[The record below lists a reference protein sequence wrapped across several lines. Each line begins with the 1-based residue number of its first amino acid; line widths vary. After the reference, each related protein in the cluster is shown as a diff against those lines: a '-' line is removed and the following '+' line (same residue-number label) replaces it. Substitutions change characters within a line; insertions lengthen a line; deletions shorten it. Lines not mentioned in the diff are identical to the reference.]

1 MQHALRDCAQRISR
15 SRSKHRQYAEI
26 ALPTRRYFLHRLRGF
41 RNYVEFFREELEDT
55 LASYNRSL
63 ADDKLNITRF
73 GGRRDQWANLA
84 NEFPQYHRKAFFLMI
99 FAMLEDDLTEFC
111 RSTAAEQTLA
121 ASVSTAPGRG
131 IERAKGYFTKMAGF
145 PFPASTPEWQLIK
158 LLSDVRNVLIHA
170 AGYLEAAN
178 AQHERVRKVAAA
190 AGSGLL
196 LHHHARVQI
205 SLEPDFLPTVIATL
219 ERFYERLLAVT
230 KRKP

>member
-1 MQHALRDCAQRISR
+1 MPKSPYQHVA
-15 SRSKHRQYAEI
+15 
-26 ALPTRRYFLHRLRGF
+26 YFLHRLRGF
-41 RNYVEFFREELEDT
+41 RSYVQFSEKDWEDT

-63 ADDKLNITRF
+63 EDDKLNITRF

-84 NEFPQYHRKAFFLMI
+84 NEFPQYHRKASFLMI

-111 RSTAAEQTLA
+111 RSIAAEQTLA

-131 IERAKGYFTKMAGF
+131 IERAKCYLTKMAGF
-145 PFPASTPEWQLIK
+145 PFPASTPEWQHIK

-170 AGYLEAAN
+170 AGYLEPAN
-178 AQHERVRKVAAA
+178 AQHERVREVASAPS
-190 AGSGLL
+190 SGLL

-205 SLEPDFLPTVIATL
+205 SLEPAFLPTVITTL

-230 KRKP
+230 KKEP